1 MGRLPGHSLKNKI
14 TRNMISF
21 LIYSMP
27 CKISSLRRPWSLA
40 PRYYTGDRLKGDERI
55 LGDSEFVQSI
65 LRASAK
71 ARSLFCYWMAHELKI
86 SLSDPARKLGM
97 AAAGVGYAVRRG
109 EAISIEG
116 NYQLID

>member
-1 MGRLPGHSLKNKI
+1 
-14 TRNMISF
+14 MISL

-27 CKISSLRRPWSLA
+27 CIISSLRRPWSLA
-40 PRYYTGDRLKGDERI
+40 PLYYTWDRLKGDERI

-65 LRASAK
+65 HRAPAK
-71 ARSLFCYWMAHELKI
+71 ARSLFCYWVAHELKI
-86 SLSDPARKLGM
+86 SLSDLARKLGM
-97 AAAGVGYAVRRG
+97 TAASVGYAVLRG